1 MFLGLVLELLDGSTN
16 AWTVVVIHAIELVL
30 VVFGSPFR
38 DEMVSV
44 PLFVFPPCSYG
55 VQMGPDRSTKP
66 FLGASSCSPCCFTAV
81 RSCSF

>member
-1 MFLGLVLELLDGSTN
+1 MVQGSGLKVQGSGFRVQGSGFRVQGPGFN

-44 PLFVFPPCSYG
+44 PLFVFPPCSCG
-55 VQMGPDRSTKP
+55 MQMGPARSTDLL
-66 FLGASSCSPCCFTAV
+66 FLNL
-81 RSCSF
+81 